1 MSNRRNQSATD
12 NSGSKTRSLMAR
24 LTVNICAIS
33 VIRSLQKFDRGD
45 RKKSKI
51 LKSDT
56 YDLSLLSLSLSP
68 REGGE
73 AGRKQEGRKWNVRD
87 LVQMGRKEENV
98 EKKRER
104 KLADRD
110 HLLRARS
117 ATRKSQDN
125 PREKRDP
132 EE

>member
-1 MSNRRNQSATD
+1 
-12 NSGSKTRSLMAR
+12 MAR